1 MGVDSALNS
10 IDPRAGG
17 LINTREPRIRFPANM
32 RVPVIQSEVNCLDVF
47 FHEDLFSHKLD
58 HFLCFCQG

>member
-17 LINTREPRIRFPANM
+17 LINTREPWIRFPANM
-32 RVPVIQSEVNCLDVF
+32 RVPVIQSKVNCLDVF
-47 FHEDLFSHKLD
+47 FHEDLFQVSHKLD
-58 HFLCFCQG
+58 HC